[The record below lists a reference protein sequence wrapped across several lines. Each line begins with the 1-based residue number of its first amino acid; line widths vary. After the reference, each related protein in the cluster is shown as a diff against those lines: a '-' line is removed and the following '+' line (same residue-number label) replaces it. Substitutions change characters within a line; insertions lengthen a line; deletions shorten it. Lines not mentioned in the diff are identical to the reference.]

1 LEGLSLHLILPARVL
16 PHRGPMNLLVYLG
29 LRRYE
34 HLPSVKQTMA
44 DLAAQSESTFLVEWL
59 SEHRVMENFNSQTG
73 SGCDVHNAIP
83 FYHWGSC
90 TALVSLMHAG
100 AV

>member
-1 LEGLSLHLILPARVL
+1 
-16 PHRGPMNLLVYLG
+16 MNLLVYLG

-59 SEHRVMENFNSQTG
+59 
-73 SGCDVHNAIP
+73 
-83 FYHWGSC
+83 
-90 TALVSLMHAG
+90 
-100 AV
+100 